1 MSTYGKKLGS
11 GWSPATISDVWGGN
25 LPGDYMQAGKTHIP
39 SLAGKW
45 AMDKGFAKA
54 FDSPAPDM
62 FERFLKLQKNPES
75 LGEDVISKLSPG
87 FIKTINQMGG

>member
-1 MSTYGKKLGS
+1 MSSYAKKLGS

-45 AMDKGFAKA
+45 AM
-54 FDSPAPDM
+54 
-62 FERFLKLQKNPES
+62 E
-75 LGEDVISKLSPG
+75 
-87 FIKTINQMGG
+87 KTSYI